1 MKHIYHSGDDM
12 LSVGLRIPKKTI
24 AVLLLAI
31 IAAAV
36 IIVVKSV
43 HAADKKTVA
52 EFDGSAAYDYISSFG
67 VCADD
72 GGLVT
77 DEITVPEYF
86 GDVYKNYNDVQLSQ
100 GFDLAKYKGC
110 TLKRFTF
117 PLSDRENAFAEV
129 LSYNGAVV
137 GADVYST
144 SADGTISALK

>member
-1 MKHIYHSGDDM
+1 M

-43 HAADKKTVA
+43 YAADKKTVA

-86 GDVYKNYNDVQLSQ
+86 GD
-100 GFDLAKYKGC
+100 
-110 TLKRFTF
+110 
-117 PLSDRENAFAEV
+117 ENAFAEV

>member
-1 MKHIYHSGDDM
+1 M

-43 HAADKKTVA
+43 YAADKKTVA

-72 GGLVT
+72 GGLVI

-86 GDVYKNYNDVQLSQ
+86 GDQVLDTAAITKALQKENLHPGEQLVVTIDDS
-100 GFDLAKYKGC
+100 G
-110 TLKRFTF
+110 TV
-117 PLSDRENAFAEV
+117 FAVKKER
-129 LSYNGAVV
+129 
-137 GADVYST
+137 
-144 SADGTISALK
+144 KK